1 MECRRCGAEVPEGSR
16 FCPTCGE
23 PAVSGAEASAE
34 TPDAADVMTG
44 AAGRIAH
51 NAVNAAVQGVQA
63 AADRLNEAAGGTG
76 HVELRFGDFF
86 DEVFKRHARGEAE
99 ELFVCGTPSTTPPP
113 AEISRDWPH
122 PWLYSRVFL
131 VLLAAL
137 AGLWVVTGAFKD
149 TQGFVGF
156 ALVASLLMNVTMVT
170 FFFETN
176 APRNVS
182 FPLVLAVFLLGGV
195 LSLVASSPFYE
206 LTFEEGAGWLI
217 GAVVGEAAK
226 VACLVLALPR
236 LRRGSWVLTG
246 MLVGA
251 AVGAGYSV
259 FSAIGDP
266 VAVVSAVAA
275 PATSDQFEILVG
287 AFATTFASRAV
298 SGLGYHAA
306 LGAVEGG
313 ALALAGLGGGD
324 GRRASLNTGVLAP
337 FLGLCLALAA
347 LWNVGIPVLE
357 DMVIPGLPTDGLP
370 AWALNALTVQGA
382 LLTAAA
388 WVMIVVL
395 LHRGLAQ
402 VNEAAGTAPGSGGK
416 SADN

>member
-1 MECRRCGAEVPEGSR
+1 MECRRCGAEIPEGSR
-16 FCPTCGE
+16 FCPRCGE
-23 PAVSGAEASAE
+23 PAVEGAAEREAA
-34 TPDAADVMTG
+34 PDAADAAAG
-44 AAGRIAH
+44 AARRVAH
-51 NAVNAAVQGVQA
+51 SAVNAAVQGVQA
-63 AADRLNEAAGGTG
+63 AADRLNEVAGGTG

-86 DEVFKRHARGEAE
+86 DEVFRRHGRGEAE
-99 ELFVCGTPSTTPPP
+99 ELFVCGTPSTTPEP
-113 AEISRDWPH
+113 ADVSREWPH

-131 VLLAAL
+131 VILAAL
-137 AGLWVVTGAFKD
+137 AGLWVVTGAFKN

-156 ALVASLLMNVTMVT
+156 ALVASLLVNVTMIV

-195 LSLVASSPFYE
+195 LSLVASSPFYG
-206 LTFEEGAGWLI
+206 LTIEQESAGWLI

-236 LRRGSWVLTG
+236 LRRGGWVLTG

-266 VAVVSAVAA
+266 VAVASAVAA
-275 PATSDQFEILVG
+275 PATSDQFDILVG

-298 SGLGYHAA
+298 SGMGYHAA
-306 LGAVEGG
+306 LGAIEGG
-313 ALALAGLGGGD
+313 ALALAGLGGDAG
-324 GRRASLNTGVLAP
+324 GRAPLNGGVLAP

-347 LWNVGIPVLE
+347 LWNVGIPVL
-357 DMVIPGLPTDGLP
+357 DTMVIPGLPIDGLP
-370 AWALNALTVQGA
+370 TWALNALTVQGA
-382 LLTAAA
+382 LLTVAA
-388 WVMIVVL
+388 WVAIVVL

-402 VNEAAGTAPGSGGK
+402 VNDAGATSDASGEGAAE
-416 SADN
+416 